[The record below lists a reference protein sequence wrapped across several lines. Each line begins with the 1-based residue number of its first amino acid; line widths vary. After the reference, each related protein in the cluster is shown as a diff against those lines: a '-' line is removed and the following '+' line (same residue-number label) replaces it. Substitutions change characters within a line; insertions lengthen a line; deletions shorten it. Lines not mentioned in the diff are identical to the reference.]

1 MDHDDQKK
9 RTASSLGS
17 TRDGKLFRTDLR
29 LGIATM
35 KMNFIHIHH
44 DIFSPARSGKYR
56 KLGGMTGF
64 PRFQKSAGKP
74 CDLDMFHTHPG
85 SNPGSKHRTPI
96 PLQAH
101 LQ

>member
-1 MDHDDQKK
+1 M
-9 RTASSLGS
+9 
-17 TRDGKLFRTDLR
+17 

-44 DIFSPARSGKYR
+44 DILTPARSGKNK

-64 PRFQKSAGKP
+64 PKSHGNSLPKGKVWY
-74 CDLDMFHTHPG
+74 DLFSYPR
-85 SNPGSKHRTPI
+85 SNPVSKHHTPI
-96 PLQAH
+96 ASRAH